1 MCAGTPRNAG
11 PARQKRLRKHNKAQ
25 KGGKKGRCLYK
36 TAFFVKF
43 GTLAGVA
50 QLVERDLPKVD
61 VEGSIPFSRSKRT
74 LKKGSFFYH
83 CRMHFR
89 KFIPGTLFIALTL
102 CATTALHAEEEKSLW
117 QRFVDWFKPA
127 PSLEGEGPLYD
138 ELREL
143 DNQIDRTEGRY
154 SRERRPGNK
163 TRLKK
168 ELEDLRTKREKLVE
182 KILAEEEAKK
192 NQPAVAAPATVPASS
207 AAVADTSKPAVNV
220 TEACAHDTVFV
231 RDTVVVHDTLY
242 VIVSGKPGEQQA
254 PAAQPADSTSAATT
268 PADTQAQP
276 TK

>member
-1 MCAGTPRNAG
+1 
-11 PARQKRLRKHNKAQ
+11 
-25 KGGKKGRCLYK
+25 
-36 TAFFVKF
+36 
-43 GTLAGVA
+43 
-50 QLVERDLPKVD
+50 
-61 VEGSIPFSRSKRT
+61 
-74 LKKGSFFYH
+74 
-83 CRMHFR
+83 MHFR
-89 KFIPGTLFIALTL
+89 KFIPGTLFIALAL

-127 PSLEGEGPLYD
+127 PTLEGEGPLYD

-182 KILAEEEAKK
+182 RIREEEKAKK

-207 AAVADTSKPAVNV
+207 AAVADTSKPATNV
-220 TEACAHDTVFV
+220 AEVCAHDTVFV

-242 VIVSGKPGEQQA
+242 VIVAGKPGEQQA
-254 PAAQPADSTSAATT
+254 PAAQPADSAAKAQST
-268 PADTQAQP
+268 PATDP
-276 TK
+276 GNK